1 VHREKGFVSDKV
13 RKKRAADGRRYY
25 WANKKKRRRYLLANR
40 EKVAASKRRYWLAN
54 KERIAAAQRQ
64 WNSANRE
71 KVNAIDRRWY
81 HKRKN
86 RRAGKTLADMPTGRM
101 PPSAPLE
108 NPMCVGC
115 TLDFAAL
122 RACSLD

>member
-25 WANKKKRRRYLLANR
+25 WANKKKR
-40 EKVAASKRRYWLAN
+40 RRYWLAN